1 VVLVDDAGRIRYMNP
16 AAELL
21 LGQSTQRAI
30 GRRCVDLDP
39 GLDELQS
46 LIHRAV
52 VAGSSF
58 GQTLN
63 LELTHVE
70 RPPVMVSCRVS
81 PWPAEPDNFIVEM
94 LDASAWQQLDREQTL
109 IAKHGASRR
118 IIRQLAHEVRNPLGG
133 LRGAAQLL
141 ERQLLEPDLR
151 EYTEVII
158 AEADR
163 LVALTDSLLG
173 PISVPRSVS
182 CNVHETT
189 ERVLLLMEAD
199 SPPGV
204 RFERDYDPS
213 LPDFSAD
220 PDQLLQALLNV
231 VRNAVQAVGDDGV
244 IRLRTRALTGH
255 VLGRNR
261 HRLVASIEVED
272 NGPGVPAE
280 LADSVFYP
288 LVSGRDDGTGLGLAL
303 AQDLVN
309 RNRGLVEFES
319 EPGRTVFTVRF
330 PLEGESG

>member
-1 VVLVDDAGRIRYMNP
+1 VLLVDCAGRIRYMNP

-21 LGQSTQRAI
+21 LGQSIQRAL
-30 GRRCVDLDP
+30 GRRCSDLDP

-81 PWPAEPDNFIVEM
+81 PWPVKPDSFIVEM
-94 LDASAWQQLDREQTL
+94 LDASAWQQLDREQAL

-141 ERQLLEPDLR
+141 ERQLLEPELR

-173 PISVPRSVS
+173 PTSVPRSVI

-213 LPDFSAD
+213 LPVFNAD
-220 PDQLLQALLNV
+220 PDQLLQALLNI
-231 VRNAVQAVGDDGV
+231 VRNAVQAVGDTGV

-272 NGPGVPAE
+272 NGPGVPVE

-309 RNRGLVEFES
+309 RNSGLVEFES
-319 EPGRTVFTVRF
+319 EPGRTVFAVRF
-330 PLEGESG
+330 PLEGQPG